1 MTRSDS
7 DTWDLASSV
16 GATAT
21 MVAAARALATEDAD
35 PIIND
40 PFAAPLV
47 RAVGIDF
54 FTRVVDGK
62 FNAADAGETGDGEL
76 QTETDSLAVRT
87 RFFDDFFT
95 NAAAAGIGQAV
106 ILAAGLDA
114 RAYRLAWPSG
124 TVVYEVDQ
132 PKVVEFKTETMARL
146 GAEPTAERRT
156 VSIDLRDD
164 WPTALRE
171 SGFDTTQPSA
181 WSAEG
186 LLMYLPP
193 EAQDRLF
200 DHITA
205 LSAPGSQLA
214 TEYHPDGG
222 PIDGRTRQGDE
233 RPVGQTGLR
242 RRFVGAVLRRRAQQR
257 RRVPQRSGMAGRRPR
272 ATGAVRRLRS
282 HLPHRRRNGRL
293 PQHRRGHR
301 HPQLAER
308 RPSAQLEKP
317 GVAVLHRARPGGIGL
332 HDALGGRPSR
342 RVVIDDSRPTAIR
355 ARKAAPSAAPSAT
368 FDTSTGRPVASAMAR
383 SHGSTR
389 VPPPAATIRDA
400 SPRSAR

>member
-1 MTRSDS
+1 MAARTDS

-21 MVAAARALATEDAD
+21 MVAAARALATEDAN
-35 PIIND
+35 PLISD

-54 FTRVVDGK
+54 FIRIVDGDISP
-62 FNAADAGETGDGEL
+62 ADIDETGKGEL

-95 NAAAAGIGQAV
+95 SASGAGIGQAV
-106 ILAAGLDA
+106 VLAAGLDA

-132 PKVVEFKTETMARL
+132 PEVIEFKTDTMARL

-164 WPTALRE
+164 WPTALRD
-171 SGFDTTQPSA
+171 SGFDDTKPSA

-214 TEYHPDGG
+214 TEYHPESG
-222 PIDGRTRQGDE
+222 PTMAERGQAMNDRWANLGCEVDLSGLFYEGERNNVANYLGDRGWQVVTRTRRELFADYGRTFPAEDE
-233 RPVGQTGLR
+233 WAAFRNIVSVIATR
-242 RRFVGAVLRRRAQQR
+242 R
-257 RRVPQRSGMAGRRPR
+257 
-272 ATGAVRRLRS
+272 
-282 HLPHRRRNGRL
+282 
-293 PQHRRGHR
+293 
-301 HPQLAER
+301 
-308 RPSAQLEKP
+308 
-317 GVAVLHRARPGGIGL
+317 
-332 HDALGGRPSR
+332 
-342 RVVIDDSRPTAIR
+342 
-355 ARKAAPSAAPSAT
+355 
-368 FDTSTGRPVASAMAR
+368 
-383 SHGSTR
+383 
-389 VPPPAATIRDA
+389 
-400 SPRSAR
+400 

>member
-21 MVAAARALATEDAD
+21 MVAAARALASEDTN

-54 FTRVVDGK
+54 FTRVVDGEIDPTLEE
-62 FNAADAGETGDGEL
+62 NVGENGKGEL

-87 RFFDDFFT
+87 RFFDEFFT
-95 NAAAAGIGQAV
+95 NATAAGIGQAV

-124 TVVYEVDQ
+124 SVVYEVDQ
-132 PKVVEFKTETMARL
+132 PKVVAFKTETMAGL
-146 GAEPTAERRT
+146 GAKPTAERRT
-156 VSIDLRDD
+156 VSIDLRED
-164 WPTALRE
+164 WPAALRD
-171 SGFDTTQPSA
+171 SGFDDTKPAA

-214 TEYHPDGG
+214 TEYHP
-222 PIDGRTRQGDE
+222 
-233 RPVGQTGLR
+233 QTG
-242 RRFVGAVLRRRAQQR
+242 
-257 RRVPQRSGMAGRRPR
+257 PTM
-272 ATGAVRRLRS
+272 
-282 HLPHRRRNGRL
+282 
-293 PQHRRGHR
+293 
-301 HPQLAER
+301 AER
-308 RPSAQLEKP
+308 SQAMNNRWANLGCDVDLSGLFYE
-317 GVAVLHRARPGGIGL
+317 GERNNVADYLSDRGWQVVTRARRELFG
-332 HDALGGRPSR
+332 DYGRPFPSDDELAAFRNIVSVVATR
-342 RVVIDDSRPTAIR
+342 R
-355 ARKAAPSAAPSAT
+355 
-368 FDTSTGRPVASAMAR
+368 
-383 SHGSTR
+383 
-389 VPPPAATIRDA
+389 
-400 SPRSAR
+400 